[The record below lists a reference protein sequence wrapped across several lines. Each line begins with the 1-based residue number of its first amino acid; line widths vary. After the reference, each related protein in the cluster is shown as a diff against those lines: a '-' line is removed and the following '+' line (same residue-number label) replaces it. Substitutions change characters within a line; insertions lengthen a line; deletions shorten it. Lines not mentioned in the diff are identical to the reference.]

1 MSAPPCAGCGRHVR
15 LKGTSPNGP
24 ICSACQARG
33 HTGQCD
39 SCDRVA
45 ILVGRN
51 PTGQP
56 WCSRCYA
63 AAAARGLAGRRR
75 KIVLAAVALVE
86 PCLAAEIVNVAIDA
100 AGPQRL
106 RALTGHLQAH
116 PAALSSGPN
125 SQPPVLGRFV
135 QTLVAA
141 GAQRI
146 SLIHPACLDCRRRLP
161 AQQTF
166 PDGVLCGA
174 CYARRS
180 SVKICTLCGTR
191 RRVGRHDTA
200 GNPICQP
207 CLHGARVRA
216 ERAARVEA
224 LTSDLSA
231 RTHLDAA
238 TLIPVLTVLGRRPGY
253 LAVLAEQLA
262 ARDLADGE
270 LSFELGRLVIA
281 LRAAGADLPA
291 PACQACGEPTGEGLS
306 TTGARI
312 RCRACVR
319 LCPECGLSRRSEG
332 QNVCLRCR
340 KERHLNR
347 GTCAECARTN
357 RIRDSDDLC
366 HNCAQRED
374 SPRCA
379 DCRQACR
386 TRPRIG
392 EERICISCALRRSVD
407 QLLPAGDIGG
417 LDQLRAAILAAE
429 PLTTKRFITRPEI
442 TTLLTDLRTTRRP
455 LAHAILDAQ
464 PASASLEHLRAL
476 LVAAGALPNDPTRPI
491 TGFEQDAQRMLAVLA
506 PGHARL
512 VRNWLRWKVQP
523 RLRRHIDGPLDLI
536 QAIANAR
543 RTLGQ
548 VIAFVSALEHSG
560 TTVQGCGQHHI
571 DDWFATPIAMRH
583 QVRPFLTWMQR
594 TRHLPPDL
602 ALPPT
607 YRGRPQP
614 RTDAEQ
620 RWSIARRL
628 VTDDTFDAADR
639 VAAALVVL
647 YAQPLSRIVA
657 LTTEHVQRDGDTVS
671 LQLGTDRLE
680 LAEPFAT
687 LIQSLPQRR
696 RRGIV
701 EQLPTPWLFPGQRAG
716 RPLRAVALGN
726 RMRHL
731 GIQPQRMRLAALD
744 QLTKEVPPAML
755 AGVLGIPAH
764 TAVGTTTRS
773 GGDWARYAAG
783 RRT

>member
-1 MSAPPCAGCGRHVR
+1 
-15 LKGTSPNGP
+15 
-24 ICSACQARG
+24 
-33 HTGQCD
+33 
-39 SCDRVA
+39 
-45 ILVGRN
+45 LVGRN
-51 PTGQP
+51 PNGQP

-63 AAAARGLAGRRR
+63 AAAATDLAWRRR
-75 KIVLAAVALVE
+75 KIVLAAVAMVE
-86 PCLAAEIVNVAIDA
+86 PFLAAEVVSAAIDA
-100 AGPQRL
+100 AGTQRL
-106 RALTGHLQAH
+106 RGLTGHLGAH
-116 PAALSSGPN
+116 PDALSSGPN

-146 SLIHPACLDCRRRLP
+146 SLIHPACLDCGRRRP
-161 AQQTF
+161 AQQSF

-180 SVKICTLCGTR
+180 SVKVCIACGTR
-191 RRVGRHDTA
+191 RRVGCDGAA

-207 CLHGARVRA
+207 CLRGPRVRA
-216 ERAARVEA
+216 ERPAHVEA
-224 LTSDLSA
+224 LTADLSA

-238 TLIPVLTVLGRRPGY
+238 TLTPLLTALGRRPGY
-253 LAVLAEQLA
+253 LAALAEQLA
-262 ARDLADGE
+262 HHDLGDGE
-270 LSFELGRLVIA
+270 LSFELARLTIA
-281 LRAAGADLPA
+281 LRTAGADLPA
-291 PACQACGEPTGEGLS
+291 PACQSCGQPTSQGLS
-306 TTGARI
+306 TTGAHI

-319 LCPECGLSRRSEG
+319 LCPDCGLSRQSEG
-332 QNVCLRCR
+332 ESICRQCR

-347 GTCAECARTN
+347 RTCTECTRTN
-357 RIRDSDDLC
+357 RIRDNDDLC
-366 HNCAQRED
+366 HDCAQRED

-379 DCRQACR
+379 DCGQVCR

-392 EERICISCALRRSVD
+392 QERICMSCALRRAVD

-417 LDQLRAAILAAE
+417 LEQLRAAILTVE
-429 PLTTKRFITRPEI
+429 PLTTKRFITRPAI
-442 TTLLTDLRTTRRP
+442 AALLSDLRTARLPPT
-455 LAHAILDAQ
+455 HATLDAQ
-464 PASASLEHLRAL
+464 PANAGLEYLRAL
-476 LVAAGALPNDPTRPI
+476 LVAAGVLPDDPTRPI
-491 TGFEQDAQRMLAVLA
+491 TGFEQDALRMLAVLT

-512 VRNWLRWKVQP
+512 VRSWLRWKVLP
-523 RLRRHIDGPLDLI
+523 RLRRHIDGPLDLA
-536 QAIANAR
+536 QAVANAR

-548 VIAFVSALEHSG
+548 VIAFVRTIKHAE
-560 TTVQGCGQHHI
+560 TTLQGCGQHHI
-571 DDWFATPIAMRH
+571 DGWFATQIAMRH

-594 TRHLPPDL
+594 TRRLPPEL

-628 VTDDTFDAADR
+628 VTDDTLDPADR

-647 YAQPLSRIVA
+647 YAQTLSRIVA
-657 LTTEHVQRDGDTVS
+657 LTTEHIQRDGDTLC
-671 LQLGTDRLE
+671 LQLGTDWLE

-687 LIQSLPQRR
+687 LIQSLPLRR
-696 RRGIV
+696 RHGIV
-701 EQLPTPWLFPGQRAG
+701 EQLPTTWLFPGQRAG

-726 RMRHL
+726 RMREL

-755 AGVLGIPAH
+755 AGVLGIPAR
-764 TAVGTTTRS
+764 TTVGTTSRS
-773 GGDWARYAAG
+773 GGDWTRYAAG